1 MAYGGFKDLIRR
13 KASDK
18 LLRDKSFNFAK
29 NSEFR
34 IMMDIKRGLASMAY
48 KIFDKKNSGKTV
60 KNEITSNKELS
71 EELHKP
77 IIKENKRKEKYNHFL

>member
-1 MAYGGFKDLIRR
+1 
-13 KASDK
+13 
-18 LLRDKSFNFAK
+18 
-29 NSEFR
+29 
-34 IMMDIKRGLASMAY
+34 MDIKRGLASMAY

-77 IIKENKRKEKYNHFL
+77 IIKENKRKKKYNHFL

>member
-1 MAYGGFKDLIRR
+1 MIKHSI
-13 KASDK
+13 
-18 LLRDKSFNFAK
+18 LLK
-29 NSEFR
+29 NPKY
-34 IMMDIKRGLASMAY
+34 DGHIKRALASMAY

>member
-1 MAYGGFKDLIRR
+1 
-13 KASDK
+13 
-18 LLRDKSFNFAK
+18 
-29 NSEFR
+29 
-34 IMMDIKRGLASMAY
+34 MAY

-77 IIKENKRKEKYNHFL
+77 IIKENKRKKKYNHFL

>member
-1 MAYGGFKDLIRR
+1 
-13 KASDK
+13 
-18 LLRDKSFNFAK
+18 
-29 NSEFR
+29 
-34 IMMDIKRGLASMAY
+34 MMDIKRGLASMAY

-77 IIKENKRKEKYNHFL
+77 IIKENKRKEKYNLFL